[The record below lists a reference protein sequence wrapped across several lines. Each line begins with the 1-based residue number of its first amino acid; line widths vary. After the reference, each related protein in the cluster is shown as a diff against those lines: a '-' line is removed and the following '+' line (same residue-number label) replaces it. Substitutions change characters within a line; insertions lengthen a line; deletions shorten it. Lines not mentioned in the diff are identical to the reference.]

1 MLQTTVIGAVSG
13 GLLESLSQAVV
24 AVATLL
30 FALMIVAFAS
40 YAYKSLRGDGI
51 EWPDDQDG
59 PSAGGGRRWDPDPG
73 DGDDDSGTDTDAGS
87 GADSSEGVRR
97 GDDDDEWDF
106 Y

>member
-1 MLQTTVIGAVSG
+1 MTHTTVIGAVSG

-51 EWPDDQDG
+51 EWPDDRDG
-59 PSAGGGRRWDPDPG
+59 TDTGGGRRWDPDPG
-73 DGDDDSGTDTDAGS
+73 EADDESGTDAGDGTDG
-87 GADSSEGVRR
+87 SEGVRR